1 MCWHEILS
9 RAEGTRASQKG
20 PLDGAGDPP
29 SFGTG
34 MVDPTHSS
42 PDVLVNLTLQLT
54 RREKL
59 ISNLRRNILVLPDS
73 PECAALR
80 ADMEGNRLNSRFQ
93 HTHKNKSIKAHGIME
108 GKSVVAQDRSRYLD
122 KH

>member
-1 MCWHEILS
+1 MPRTHAVS
-9 RAEGTRASQKG
+9 RKG
-20 PLDGAGDPP
+20 LLDGAVDPP
-29 SFGTG
+29 SFSAG
-34 MVDPTHSS
+34 MVDPAHSS
-42 PDVLVNLTLQLT
+42 RDVPVNLTLQLT

-93 HTHKNKSIKAHGIME
+93 HTHKNKSVKAHRLWKKNRLSFMMNI
-108 GKSVVAQDRSRYLD
+108 VI
-122 KH
+122 

>member
-1 MCWHEILS
+1 M
-9 RAEGTRASQKG
+9 
-20 PLDGAGDPP
+20 
-29 SFGTG
+29 
-34 MVDPTHSS
+34 
-42 PDVLVNLTLQLT
+42 
-54 RREKL
+54 
-59 ISNLRRNILVLPDS
+59 LVLPDS

-108 GKSVVAQDRSRYLD
+108 GKSVIAQDKSRYLD